1 MNKSTQ
7 RKTSRLMQQSS
18 ELMFAVPQ
26 VMAHRL
32 TRMALAGH
40 QPGKKDAKEFQ
51 LMGAE
56 KVAAF
61 NESWMAMAAQAMQ
74 SQQQIA
80 LGMMSAWLNPAGN
93 AYGSVS
99 QLQSAA
105 LDIIGKGFSPV
116 HRRAVGNARRLDK
129 GKAK

>member
-1 MNKSTQ
+1 MNKSAQ
-7 RKTSRLMQQSS
+7 RKTNRLIQQSS

-40 QPGKKDAKEFQ
+40 QPGAKDAKEFQ

-61 NESWMAMAAQAMQ
+61 NESWMAMATQAMQ
-74 SQQQIA
+74 SQQQVA
-80 LGMMSAWLNPAGN
+80 LGMMSAWLNPTRN

-105 LDIIGKGFSPV
+105 LDIIEKGFSPV
-116 HRRAVGNARRLDK
+116 HKRAVGNARRL
-129 GKAK
+129 GRNKAK